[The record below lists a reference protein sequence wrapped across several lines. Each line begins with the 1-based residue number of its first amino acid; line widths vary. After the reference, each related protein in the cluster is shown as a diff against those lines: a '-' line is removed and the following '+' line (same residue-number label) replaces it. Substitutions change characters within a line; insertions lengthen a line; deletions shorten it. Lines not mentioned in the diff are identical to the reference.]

1 MAQAAQRLGHEPT
14 STDPPISEVENTQ
27 VQQSAMS
34 VPARPRTGTWRVQ
47 ARQTADS
54 QQAWTA
60 GVRTSAVSLAL
71 QASFALIAAAL
82 YALAA

>member
-1 MAQAAQRLGHEPT
+1 
-14 STDPPISEVENTQ
+14 
-27 VQQSAMS
+27 MS
-34 VPARPRTGTWRVQ
+34 VPARHRTGTWRVQ

-71 QASFALIAAAL
+71 QAFIRFNSRRPLRLGSIRLSLPPAR
-82 YALAA
+82 